1 MTMAHYKETFDLTGR
16 KAMVT
21 GGAGDLG
28 QGMVAGL
35 VESGAEVCILDLSDK
50 AAEIAAEYC
59 AKGYPVC
66 AVKVNVADRDDIR
79 RAFAEA
85 LEKLGGKVD
94 ILVNA
99 AGIQRRHPCEEFP
112 IEDWDAVIEI
122 NLTAVFEFTQLAG
135 REMLKAGYGKVIN
148 IASMLTFFGGYTVP
162 AYAASKGG
170 VAQMSKAF
178 SNEWA
183 GRGVNVNCIAPGYM
197 DTAMNVNL
205 VNDPVRNTEILAR
218 IPAHR
223 WGTGEDV
230 KGAIVFLASHASD
243 YIDGVVLPVDG
254 GYLGR

>member
-1 MTMAHYKETFDLTGR
+1 MAHYKDTFDLTGM

-35 VESGAEVCILDLSDK
+35 VESGAEVCILDMSDK
-50 AAEIAAEYC
+50 AKDIAKDLCE
-59 AKGYPVC
+59 KGYKVSS
-66 AVKVNVADRDDIR
+66 VKVDVSDREDIK

-85 LEKLGGKVD
+85 LEILGGVD
-94 ILVNA
+94 IMVNA
-99 AGIQRRHPCEEFP
+99 AGIQRRHFCEEFP
-112 IEDWDAVIEI
+112 IEDWDQVIEI

-135 REMLKAGYGKVIN
+135 REMLKKGYGKVIN

-183 GRGVNVNCIAPGYM
+183 GKGINVNCIAPGYM
-197 DTAMNVNL
+197 DTAMNVKL
-205 VNDPVRNTEILAR
+205 INDPVRNKEILDR

-223 WGTGEDV
+223 WGTGDDV
-230 KGAIVFLASHASD
+230 KGPIVFLASHASD
-243 YIDGVVLPVDG
+243 YLDGAVIPVDG
-254 GYLGR
+254 GYLSR

>member
-1 MTMAHYKETFDLTGR
+1 MMRDLFDLTGK

-28 QGMVAGL
+28 QGMVDGL
-35 VESGAEVCILDLSDK
+35 VQSGAEVVILDLSDK
-50 AAEIAAEYC
+50 AEEIAANYR
-59 AKGYPVC
+59 AQGFPVSS
-66 AVKVNVADRDDIR
+66 VKVNVADREDVK

-85 LEKLGGKVD
+85 LQKLGGKID
-94 ILVNA
+94 IMVNA

-135 REMLKAGYGKVIN
+135 REMLKVGYGKIIN

-170 VAQMSKAF
+170 VAQVSKAF

-183 GRGVNVNCIAPGYM
+183 GKGINVNCIAPGYM
-197 DTAMNVNL
+197 DTQMNVNL
-205 VNDPVRNTEILAR
+205 VNVPVRNKEILDR

-223 WGTGEDV
+223 WGTGDDV
-230 KGAIVFLASHASD
+230 KGAIVFLASPASD
-243 YIDGVVLPVDG
+243 YIDGVVIPVDG
-254 GYLGR
+254 GYLAR